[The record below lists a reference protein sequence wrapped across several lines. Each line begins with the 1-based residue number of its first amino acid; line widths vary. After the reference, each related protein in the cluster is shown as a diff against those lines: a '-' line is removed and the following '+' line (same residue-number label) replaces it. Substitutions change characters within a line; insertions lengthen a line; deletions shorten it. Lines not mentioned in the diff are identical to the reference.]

1 MQMERALSGKFTM
14 AGALGLLTLAACA
27 PQVDSLAQSVPAQP
41 DLATPAE
48 WASAC
53 TDWDDWDKPGPPFR
67 VHDDTYYVG
76 TCGISAIFI
85 AGEDSHVLI
94 DSGTEAGA
102 EIVLANIR
110 TLGFDPADIDM
121 ILQSHEHWD
130 HTGGLARISAV
141 AGRGI
146 VAGRHAWQVYA
157 TGQPDPRDPQ
167 FGSLEPMEPVEV
179 RSTVTDGMRV
189 GVGYNRWFTAIETPG
204 HTPGALTWQWE
215 SCDDAGECVTIV
227 YADSLSAISS
237 DDYRFSDHPDYV
249 EAFRDGLARLM
260 ELDCDI
266 LLTPH
271 PSSSGMRDKL
281 LAGDLTSGMNC
292 AEYAEL
298 MDTRL
303 SRRLAEEAG
312 AAQ

>member
-1 MQMERALSGKFTM
+1 MSVKYL
-14 AGALGLLTLAACA
+14 LAALAPLFLSSCVAAQTPA
-27 PQVDSLAQSVPAQP
+27 PQP
-41 DLATPAE
+41 DPDPFATWTE
-48 WASAC
+48 AC
-53 TDWDDWDKPGPPFR
+53 EDWGEWDKPGPPFR
-67 VHDDTYYVG
+67 VHGNTYYVG
-76 TCGISAIFI
+76 TCGIAVLLVANGDQLVLLDTGTAESSASVI
-85 AGEDSHVLI
+85 
-94 DSGTEAGA
+94 
-102 EIVLANIR
+102 ANIR
-110 TLGFDPADIDM
+110 ALGFRPSRIEA
-121 ILQSHEHWD
+121 ILVSHEHFD
-130 HTGGLARISAV
+130 HVGGLASMQAEGFVQYVVTGHPAV
-141 AGRGI
+141 E
-146 VAGRHAWQVYA
+146 VLT
-157 TGQPDPRDPQ
+157 TGFSSEDDPQ
-167 FGSLEPMEPVEV
+167 HGIHQPMASAQRVQGTAGEGPV
-179 RSTVTDGMRV
+179 TVTEVPSGTSISFNPIV
-189 GVGYNRWFTAIETPG
+189 TPG

-215 SCDDAGECVTIV
+215 SCNDEGECLTIV